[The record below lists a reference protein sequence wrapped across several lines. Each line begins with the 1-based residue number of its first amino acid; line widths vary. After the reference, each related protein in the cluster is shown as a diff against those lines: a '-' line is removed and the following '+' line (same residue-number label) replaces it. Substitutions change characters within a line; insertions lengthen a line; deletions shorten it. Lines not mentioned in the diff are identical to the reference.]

1 MSEVLL
7 RIDNLSVAFG
17 GVKAVRDVSFDV
29 HRGEIVALIGPNG
42 AGKTSVF
49 NLVSRVFDAEGG
61 KVLLEQ
67 LDLLRVPRH
76 EVIRH
81 GVSRTFQNIELF
93 EGATVLQ
100 NLLLGRH
107 SAAKLGFLSQW
118 FQLPSCRAAEVENR
132 ERVEDMIEFL
142 DLARWR
148 QNLVAGLS
156 YGTRKIIELG
166 RALVSQPRPL
176 LLDEPA
182 SGLNYEESMRLG
194 RWIREIRDR
203 LGVSVLMVEHDMSL
217 VSAVADAVIAMDQGL
232 VLAIGSA
239 SEVQN
244 DPRVVAAYLGR

>member
-166 RALVSQPRPL
+166 RALVSQPRLL